1 MIFVRLALHSLAV
14 TFVKCHFMKYLYSF
28 LVVLCLSEPI
38 LAGKPQWIS
47 LFDGKTLKGWNQK
60 NGKAVYSVE
69 NGCIVGKTVANTP
82 NSFLCT
88 NEEYGDFILELE
100 LQVDDKMNSGIQFR
114 SLSLPGYQNGRVH
127 GYQMEVDPSPRAW
140 SGGIYDEG
148 RRDWLYIP
156 EINPAAK
163 QAFRHGQWNK
173 YRIEAVG
180 NVLRTWV
187 NGVPVANLVDDVTAR
202 GFIALQVHSIYGEM
216 KEGMQIRW
224 RHIRIQTK
232 DLVASAPDQIPVV
245 NLLPN
250 NLSAQEAAQGY
261 KLLFNGA
268 DFTGWRGVHSDKM
281 PGRRW
286 SVQEGT
292 IRVSPSDGSETG
304 NDIVSTEQYGAFE
317 LVFEFR
323 LTEGANSGVKYF
335 VNEDYDSGGKS
346 GIGLEYQ
353 ILDDERHPDAK
364 QGVVGN
370 RTLASLYDLI
380 PSYKPEKRF
389 QRKMGDWNQGRIVV
403 RPDNTVQHW
412 LNGFKVVEY
421 ERKSNIFKALVARS
435 KYEKWEG
442 FGMNDRGPVLLQD
455 HGDQV
460 SFRSIKIRTLN

>member
-1 MIFVRLALHSLAV
+1 MPYIRA
-14 TFVKCHFMKYLYSF
+14 KCHSMKYLYAL
-28 LVVLCLSEPI
+28 LVVLCLSEPL
-38 LAGKPQWIS
+38 LAGKPRWIS
-47 LFDGKTLKGWNQK
+47 LFDGKSLKGWNQK

-69 NGCIVGKTVANTP
+69 NGCIVGTTVANTP

-100 LQVDDKMNSGIQFR
+100 LLVDDRMNSGIQFR
-114 SLSLPGYQNGRVH
+114 SLSLPDYQQGRVH
-127 GYQMEVDPSPRAW
+127 GYQMEVDPSSRAW

-156 EINPAAK
+156 EQNPAAR

-173 YRIEAVG
+173 YRIEAIG

-187 NGVPVANLVDDVTAR
+187 NGVPVAHLVDDMTAR

-224 RHIRIQTK
+224 RHIRIQTS
-232 DLVASAPDQIPVV
+232 DLAASAPDQIPVV
-245 NLLPN
+245 NLIPN

-261 KLLFNGA
+261 KLLFNGT

-281 PGRRW
+281 PARRW
-286 SVQEGT
+286 SVHDGVIQ
-292 IRVSPSDGSETG
+292 VSPSDGSETG
-304 NDIVSTEQYGAFE
+304 NDIVTTEQYSVFE

-353 ILDDERHPDAK
+353 ILDDDKHPDAK

-380 PSYKPEKRF
+380 PSYKPDRRF
-389 QRKMGDWNQGRIVV
+389 QRKPGEWNQGRIVV
-403 RPDNTVQHW
+403 LPDNTVQHW

-421 ERKSNIFKALVARS
+421 ERKSNIFRALVARS
-435 KYEKWEG
+435 KYEKWDG
-442 FGMNDRGPVLLQD
+442 FGMNDRGPILLQD

-460 SFRSIKIRTLN
+460 SFRSIKIKSQP

>member
-1 MIFVRLALHSLAV
+1 MPYIRA
-14 TFVKCHFMKYLYSF
+14 KCHSMKYLYAL
-28 LVVLCLSEPI
+28 LVVLCLSNPL
-38 LAGKPQWIS
+38 LAGKPRWIS
-47 LFDGKTLKGWNQK
+47 LFDGKSLKGWNQK

-69 NGCIVGKTVANTP
+69 NGCIVGTTVANTP

-100 LQVDDKMNSGIQFR
+100 LLVDDRMNSGIQFR
-114 SLSLPGYQNGRVH
+114 SLSLPDYQQGRVH
-127 GYQMEVDPSPRAW
+127 GYQMEVDPSSRAW

-156 EINPAAK
+156 EQNPAAR

-173 YRIEAVG
+173 YRIEAIG

-187 NGVPVANLVDDVTAR
+187 NGVPVAHLVDDMTAR

-224 RHIRIQTK
+224 RHIRIQTS
-232 DLVASAPDQIPVV
+232 DLAASAPDQIPVV
-245 NLLPN
+245 NLIPN

-261 KLLFNGA
+261 KLLFNGT

-286 SVQEGT
+286 SVHDGVIQ
-292 IRVSPSDGSETG
+292 VSPSDGSETG
-304 NDIVSTEQYGAFE
+304 NDIVTAEQYSVFE

-353 ILDDERHPDAK
+353 ILDDDKHPDAK

-380 PSYKPEKRF
+380 PSYKPDRRF
-389 QRKMGDWNQGRIVV
+389 QRKPGEWNQGRIVV
-403 RPDNTVQHW
+403 LPDNTVQHW

-421 ERKSNIFKALVARS
+421 ERKSNIFRALVARS
-435 KYEKWEG
+435 KYEKWDG
-442 FGMNDRGPVLLQD
+442 FGMNDRGPILLQD

-460 SFRSIKIRTLN
+460 SFRSIKIKSQP